1 MKYNIKL
8 FRYFYLL
15 LTNFLKYMRKSN
27 FLIAPKMN
35 LIFIIILFSSAVH
48 SQTSENSIKSTPT
61 FWKNVQ
67 FGGGFGLNISS
78 QFTEINLAPGAIY
91 RLNPKVAVGMGLQ
104 GSFISSKND
113 YSSSIY
119 GMSILSLMNP
129 IEEFQISIELEQL
142 RVNRNIV
149 MIDGPNKAN
158 NFWNTGLFLGGGYG
172 ADNVVVGIRYN
183 LLFKES
189 DFVYSS
195 AMMPFIRV
203 YF

>member
-1 MKYNIKL
+1 
-8 FRYFYLL
+8 
-15 LTNFLKYMRKSN
+15 
-27 FLIAPKMN
+27 
-35 LIFIIILFSSAVH
+35 
-48 SQTSENSIKSTPT
+48 
-61 FWKNVQ
+61 
-67 FGGGFGLNISS
+67 
-78 QFTEINLAPGAIY
+78 
-91 RLNPKVAVGMGLQ
+91 
-104 GSFISSKND
+104 
-113 YSSSIY
+113 
-119 GMSILSLMNP
+119 MSILSLMNP